1 MLLIGLPIAFNVFF
15 FLLGRSFDYPGILR
29 SPPGTVLSRFLA
41 GGVQLKLLWYGFMLT
56 AVLFAPLAVL
66 MGQVLAR
73 DGLEIVPVA
82 TTIGV
87 LAAIVQFLGLARWP
101 FAVPGSRAYED
112 PSSSP
117 ATREAAAVVFDAFNR
132 YLGVAVGECLGYLL
146 TGAGR
151 SVGIAML
158 RSSSFDDWL
167 GWPGSSSVRCSRS
180 ARSSSS
186 AASRRTAGR
195 RPGRS
200 SRSPTRSGRSGSSRP
215 GSSCS
220 PERRRARHQGSPSSQ
235 LSADS
240 PRWSASAASL
250 RRVCTSA
257 RGIGRS
263 SAPLRKTA
271 SEVCGSSRPYS
282 AEAPPA

>member
-1 MLLIGLPIAFNVFF
+1 LSTDRAAGVLLIGLPIAFNVFF

-29 SPPGTVLSRFLA
+29 SPPGAVLSRFLA

-101 FAVPGSRAYED
+101 FAVPALARAYED

-146 TGAGR
+146 TGVWTLL
-151 SVGIAML
+151 VGIAML

-167 GWPGSSSVRCSRS
+167 GWPGIVIGALLALGSLEFVGRFEEDGWKV
-180 ARSSSS
+180 
-186 AASRRTAGR
+186 AGTLV
-195 RPGRS
+195 PIAY
-200 SRSPTRSGRSGSSRP
+200 TV
-215 GSSCS
+215 
-220 PERRRARHQGSPSSQ
+220 
-235 LSADS
+235 
-240 PRWSASAASL
+240 WSLWLLVA
-250 RRVCTSA
+250 
-257 RGIGRS
+257 GIVLL
-263 SAPLRKTA
+263 A
-271 SEVCGSSRPYS
+271 
-282 AEAPPA
+282 